1 MKKKTLLIALL
12 LMAVGFAAVSTTLL
26 INGTSIIKKNDGD
39 FRIYYSSA
47 KVNGVEDSSVVID
60 DTHLSFKTTLDTL
73 GQTYVLDYDV
83 TNSSKNYDARL
94 TMNCIGGNEWLT
106 VVNTFNTTDNLLATD
121 TRSGKLTLTLAKSY
135 TGDDLDV
142 EIECSIGANAVERN
156 SMATGT
162 PVDAE
167 TFCLSKD
174 YPYGM
179 LNANTFYV
187 GPTETGDLADAYYI
201 CSDTED
207 FYENEVVG
215 YDINGNQVYY
225 WCEGVC

>member
-1 MKKKTLLIALL
+1 M
-12 LMAVGFAAVSTTLL
+12 
-26 INGTSIIKKNDGD
+26 
-39 FRIYYSSA
+39 
-47 KVNGVEDSSVVID
+47 
-60 DTHLSFKTTLDTL
+60 
-73 GQTYVLDYDV
+73 LDYDV
-83 TNSSKNYDARL
+83 TNSSKNYDADL
-94 TMNCIGGNEWLT
+94 DMTCTGGNEYLT
-106 VVNTFNTTDNLLATD
+106 VTNVFDTTDNLLATD
-121 TRSGKLTLTLAKSY
+121 TRSGKLTLTLSKSY

-142 EIECSIGANAVERN
+142 NITCTIGANAVERN
-156 SMATGT
+156 SMATAT

-167 TFCLSKD
+167 TFCLSKN